1 MRSSGSILYQG
12 MLSDDHIYT
21 SKASDFTS
29 TSTMV
34 SLSSRISK
42 TFSWA
47 KTIIGIGGSVSQ
59 NDYEYLI
66 NTTLADGRALSADL
80 SVDYSL
86 RPFQQLSLTGRS
98 AMLYSKQKNRSSNQP
113 AFSTTR
119 WIHNLQLHLLP
130 TEKLMLTL
138 SNDLFHSNE
147 KNFKTSYFC
156 DFTISYNSNSWEL
169 SLSLNNIIG
178 TSEYETRTI
187 GTTTDSYS
195 LTRLRP
201 REYMVKLSIDL

>member
-1 MRSSGSILYQG
+1 
-12 MLSDDHIYT
+12 MLSDDNIYT

-29 TSTMV
+29 TSTIV

-66 NTTLADGRALSADL
+66 DKTLADGRALSADL

-98 AMLYSKQKNRSSNQP
+98 EMLYSKQKNRSSNQP

-156 DFTISYNSNSWEL
+156 DFAISYTSSSWEL